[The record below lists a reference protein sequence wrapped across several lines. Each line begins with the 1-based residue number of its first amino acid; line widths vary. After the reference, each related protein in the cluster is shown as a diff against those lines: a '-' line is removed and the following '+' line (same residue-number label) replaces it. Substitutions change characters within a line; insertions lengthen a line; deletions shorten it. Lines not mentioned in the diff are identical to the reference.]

1 MNNSNFTKFLE
12 EICDDNNNNSDDV
25 CLITGTPLEENYI
38 KLFCGH
44 KFNYKPLYQE
54 IVCQKVNPNHLEI
67 TKLKTKQMKCPY
79 CRKIQNHLLPPRET
93 FNTVHGVN
101 SPLRFCMKPYIC
113 KDIFKSGKRKGQIC
127 GRPCRTKFCSYHKKY
142 NETLIK
148 KEKKQCCFILTRGK
162 NKGKLCSRTAKN
174 GCEYCTQHL
183 KIINKDP
190 LINIENVAKKI
201 LVKKKKIMKL
211 CNNIIDLTNENIV
224 IKNIENNKITI

>member
-25 CLITGTPLEENYI
+25 CLITGTPLEDNYI

-79 CRKIQNHLLPPRET
+79 CRKIQNHLLPPRQEY
-93 FNTVHGVN
+93 NNVHGVN
-101 SPLRFCMKPYIC
+101 SPLKFCMKPYIC
-113 KDIFKSGKRKGQIC
+113 KAIFKSGKKKGQIC
-127 GRPCRTKFCSYHKKY
+127 GRPCRTKFCSYHK
-142 NETLIK
+142 NAIIEK

-162 NKGKLCSRTAKN
+162 NKGKLCSRNAKN
-174 GCEYCTQHL
+174 DSEYCAQHL

-190 LINIENVAKKI
+190 LINIENVAKNI
-201 LVKKKKIMKL
+201 LYNKKKISNL
-211 CNNIIDLTNENIV
+211 SNNIIDLTNENVV
-224 IKNIENNKITI
+224 IKHIENNKITI